1 MNVGSASSD
10 ESARWVGSSYENAS
24 IARVHRRESLIRVK
38 GACFGSARS
47 RLATHWALEAHA
59 ALQLAM
65 VAVVAFQM

>member
-1 MNVGSASSD
+1 MLAAQVVMKVLAG
-10 ESARWVGSSYENAS
+10 WVPLMKTHPSPEYTD
-24 IARVHRRESLIRVK
+24 
-38 GACFGSARS
+38 FGSARS